1 MSSNI
6 TIVVLK
12 EAATF
17 TFTQLF
23 NMCLFEKETLVSPAI
38 NNKLISIVEYLG
50 ESEYSIL
57 TYTTEKGVWKE
68 EFKNSAKEAIETA
81 EKAHTKYLKEYL

>member
-6 TIVVLK
+6 IIAVLK
-12 EAATF
+12 EADTF

-23 NMCLFEKETLVSPAI
+23 NMYLFEKITLVSPAI
-38 NNKLISIVEYLG
+38 NNRLISIVEYYG
-50 ESEYSIL
+50 EGEYSIL

-68 EFKNSAKEAIETA
+68 EFKKSASKAIDTA
-81 EKAHTKYLKEYL
+81 EKSHKKYLKEYL